1 VGVGGSQCDR
11 VVSGDYFYPT
21 LHQYKIE
28 LEDTLMSLNDQPAYF
43 RYDESEF
50 PGFSWRGYAVF
61 SQAQDSIHVL
71 IDIPRT
77 SKYELIFH
85 YLLARYAPVK
95 ALVKFIPTL
104 DSATFPSG
112 PATEQTLDVRFRT
125 TATWIFAIAQFL
137 VVRDNWGD
145 TQQVLLSQGKWKL
158 LIYAPAS
165 DLLLDYMVLL
175 PEEYYRPQN
184 LEVQVSVPCELRGD
198 QRHCAHFAYPNLK
211 QDGFVT
217 IQTEDS
223 SVVGGIKRTTRVTDI
238 PFQGLILSGAQNVM
252 SVRLPSKIRGQF
264 VLLASYFHN
273 VDNGGILTVVVRTS
287 FSTRKGH
294 MTILSC
300 RYRFGCREVAIDEEH
315 QVLVFTANE
324 NDVTTISLTTTLTI
338 AVDFITA
345 IPVSKWKAQFLI
357 PAEQCISNGY
367 SCIQSAYP
375 IPTDAVRIEAE
386 DRFKGGDRAPY
397 YIMDRRASL
406 KHLKVGEKTVH
417 VSGSAS
423 TGRYYVIVHFYQ
435 PNFLSFLGKVVVSG
449 QNAASTLLT
458 FRYCPHVSGCRAVG
472 TSQYREGMSE
482 SIYIGR
488 QKNILVSIAIPE
500 DKGVWI
506 DYVLLI
512 PISSYSPSL
521 LEVKPIDVTQDFIQ
535 DCGQYTFFL
544 KDSSSKFCLQSAFAI
559 TTRFNSG
566 AIKCNCDGLGSTKTS
581 CQSFG
586 GQCVCR
592 PNVIGRACDRCKS
605 GYSGFPYCRKLAT

>member
-137 VVRDNWGD
+137 VVRDHWGD

-184 LEVQVSVPCELRGD
+184 LEVQVSVPCELSGD

-338 AVDFITA
+338 AVD
-345 IPVSKWKAQFLI
+345 L
-357 PAEQCISNGY
+357 
-367 SCIQSAYP
+367 
-375 IPTDAVRIEAE
+375 
-386 DRFKGGDRAPY
+386 
-397 YIMDRRASL
+397 
-406 KHLKVGEKTVH
+406 
-417 VSGSAS
+417 
-423 TGRYYVIVHFYQ
+423 
-435 PNFLSFLGKVVVSG
+435 
-449 QNAASTLLT
+449 
-458 FRYCPHVSGCRAVG
+458 
-472 TSQYREGMSE
+472 
-482 SIYIGR
+482 
-488 QKNILVSIAIPE
+488 
-500 DKGVWI
+500 
-506 DYVLLI
+506 
-512 PISSYSPSL
+512 SL
-521 LEVKPIDVTQDFIQ
+521 LFP
-535 DCGQYTFFL
+535 
-544 KDSSSKFCLQSAFAI
+544 S
-559 TTRFNSG
+559 
-566 AIKCNCDGLGSTKTS
+566 
-581 CQSFG
+581 
-586 GQCVCR
+586 
-592 PNVIGRACDRCKS
+592 PNGRRN
-605 GYSGFPYCRKLAT
+605 F